1 MAEILK
7 MPQGQSFDPQLSFND
22 LVISI
27 ANQIAEA
34 TLEAVKERDTS
45 VWLSQQELMK
55 HLNCSWEYV
64 KQIEKYGLQSR
75 KQGKYEMYCLADVYE
90 ALHLMKN

>member
-34 TLEAVKERDTS
+34 TLEVVKERDAS

-55 HLNCSWEYV
+55 HLNCSWQYV
-64 KQIEKYGLQSR
+64 KQMEQFGLPSR
-75 KQGKYEMYCLADVYE
+75 KQGKDKMYCLADVNE
-90 ALHLMKN
+90 VLHLMKN

>member
-7 MPQGQSFDPQLSFND
+7 MPQGQPFDPQLSFND

-34 TLEAVKERDTS
+34 TLEVVKVRDTS
-45 VWLSQQELMK
+45 AGE
-55 HLNCSWEYV
+55 C
-64 KQIEKYGLQSR
+64 
-75 KQGKYEMYCLADVYE
+75 
-90 ALHLMKN
+90 